1 MATPRSRSTTT
12 LSALFEPLLGP
23 DRLTSDPKLCATYSR
38 DICFWDDAAVAELII
53 RPANAAQDAA
63 CLQASH
69 GQPIAI
75 YVRGGGMS
83 YSKGYVPA
91 RQPAIVLDV
100 SDLQAIRDINLTD
113 GYVTAE
119 AGCTWTAV
127 VEALAD
133 SDAIVD
139 FQPPF
144 SGIYSTVGGAMSQ
157 NVPQGMDGVLA
168 LEVALM
174 NGTVL
179 TTGSSSR
186 QGHSNPFFK
195 DFGPNLTGLFLGD
208 CGAFGVKTAAS
219 IRLRQRPPCQ
229 GYVSF
234 AFESYADMAAAMV
247 PLSRLDYI
255 SRRVGLDPYKSQ
267 NSVKVGFK
275 EAIETLTAVGRQSL
289 GAGARMAAAA
299 ATDFMAGVKWSLHLN
314 LDAPNEAALGGALEQ
329 VRDIGSQRGRE
340 IPPVL
345 PQAMA
350 AKGFSVRGFL
360 GPKGQR
366 WVPSNGLFPISRAVE
381 VSESVQAFFA
391 GWRDEMQSHGM
402 WESYMTNFGPGYFL
416 CEPSFYWEDSV
427 SDLHLAHLPAAEAA
441 RFAKLNANQPARAF
455 AMRLRRALCQHFFE
469 LGAIHVQLGK
479 HYPYRDMVEP
489 TSWQTLTDL
498 KRLFDPTNQL
508 NPGNLGFSETTL

>member
-1 MATPRSRSTTT
+1 V
-12 LSALFEPLLGP
+12 FEPLLGAQ
-23 DRLTSDPKLCATYSR
+23 RLITDSKQRAAYSQ
-38 DICFWDDAAVAELII
+38 DIFFWEDTVTADLII
-53 RPANAAQDAA
+53 RPGNAAQVAA
-63 CLQASH
+63 CLRASA
-69 GQPIAI
+69 GQPLAI

-83 YSKGYVPA
+83 YSKGYVPI
-91 RQPAIVLDV
+91 RQPAVILDV
-100 SDLQAIRDINLTD
+100 SDLKRIRDVNLTD

-127 VEALAD
+127 LDALAD
-133 SDAIVD
+133 SNAIVD
-139 FQPPF
+139 FQAPF

-157 NVPQGMDGVLA
+157 NVPQGMDGVMG

-174 NGTVL
+174 NGTLL
-179 TTGSSSR
+179 TTGSASR
-186 QGHSNPFFK
+186 QGQGNPFFK

-219 IRLRQRPPCQ
+219 IRLRQRPACQ
-229 GYVSF
+229 GYISF
-234 AFESYADMAAAMV
+234 AFASYADMAAAMV

-275 EAIETLTAVGRQSL
+275 EAIETLAAVGRQSL

-299 ATDFMAGVKWSLHLN
+299 TTDFMAGVKWSLHLS
-314 LDAPNEAALGGALEQ
+314 LDAPNEAALASSLERI
-329 VRDIGSQRGRE
+329 RDIGNQRGRE
-340 IPPVL
+340 IAPVL

-350 AKGFSVRGFL
+350 ARGFSVRGFL
-360 GPKGQR
+360 GPQGQR

-381 VSESVQAFFA
+381 VSESVQGFFA
-391 GWRDEMQSHGM
+391 RWRDEMETHGM

-427 SDLHLAHLPAAEAA
+427 SDLHLAHLPAAEAT
-441 RFAKLNANQPARAF
+441 RFARLNANHPARAF
-455 AMRLRRALCQHFFE
+455 AMRLRRALCAHFFE

-489 TSWQTLTDL
+489 SSWQTLTDL